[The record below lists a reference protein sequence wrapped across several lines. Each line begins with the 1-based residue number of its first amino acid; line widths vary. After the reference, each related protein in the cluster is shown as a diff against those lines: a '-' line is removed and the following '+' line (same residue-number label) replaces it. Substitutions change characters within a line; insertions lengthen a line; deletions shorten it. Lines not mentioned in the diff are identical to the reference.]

1 MDFRRAN
8 KDDVEQ
14 FVATRI
20 EFLTLIR
27 TIGNA
32 DEFRD
37 STLSY
42 IKSHIEQDDLAIYLA
57 LDQGKIVASCMACL
71 YQTPPL
77 PSCLTGK
84 TAELLNVYTQTDYR
98 RKGIAERLVRMLLA
112 ELQERAVEKVMLDYT
127 DDGLPLYQKLGFTI
141 LPCQMELKLPL
152 KDR

>member
-27 TIGNA
+27 TIGNTN
-32 DEFRD
+32 EFRD

-42 IKSHIEQDDLAIYLA
+42 INSHIDQDDLVIYLA
-57 LDQGKIVASCMACL
+57 VDQGKIVSSCMACL

-84 TAELLNVYTQTDYR
+84 TAELLNVYTQADYR

-112 ELQERAVEKVMLDYT
+112 ELHARNVEKVMLDYT
-127 DDGLPLYQKLGFTI
+127 DDGLALYQKLGFTI
-141 LPCQMELKLPL
+141 LPYQMELKLPL
-152 KDR
+152 AD